1 MIDDY
6 IGEILD
12 FIALLGLPEEDYILE
27 KYSYD
32 EIIHLHNELKQQVI
46 QLSS

>member
-6 IGEILD
+6 ISEIIE
-12 FIALLGLPEEDYILE
+12 FIAILGLPEEDYILE